1 VRLGIVQLNPQVG
14 AVGANTQA
22 ILERLREAR
31 REHCD
36 LVVFPELALCG
47 YAPLDLLWRPGF
59 VQGMEAALQVIA
71 GASTGMDVIVGGI
84 RAKPRR
90 DAANIADPSSLA
102 DGARVELSNS
112 ALVISD
118 GRILG
123 EQAKSRLPSFD
134 VYSEERYFTPAAGSQ
149 VFHLAGR
156 ALGITICED
165 VWVDDGPTEALSSL
179 GAELV
184 VNISASPF
192 FVGKAAIRR
201 SLVAKRARENGLP
214 LLYVNLVAGQDDL
227 VFDGGSFLMGAQGE
241 LLFQAPY
248 FTEGLFPVDLERTH
262 PIADPAEDPLD
273 LVRRAIVLGIGDYV
287 RKNGFSRVLV
297 GLSGGIDSALVAAL
311 AAEALGPG
319 AVTAVSLPSPITA
332 PENREDAQDVAR
344 RLGIRLEEIPIA
356 LVLAAYHQ
364 AVPTLSGVAAENV
377 QARVRG
383 TLLMTLA
390 NGRDALVLV
399 TGNKSEIAVGYNTL
413 YGDTAGAL
421 APIADLYKS
430 EVYALARTLGDRI
443 PTRIMEKAP
452 TAELRPGQRDEDDLP
467 PYSILD
473 PLLRELVERNASS
486 KDLEARGFPR
496 EVVADVLKRYY
507 RSEYKRR
514 QSPPGIKVSPKA
526 FGVGRR
532 IPITHGY
539 RE

>member
-1 VRLGIVQLNPQVG
+1 MRLGIVQFNPQVG

-22 ILERLREAR
+22 ILDRLEEAR
-31 REHCD
+31 RERCD

-59 VQGMEAALQVIA
+59 VQGMETALQTIA
-71 GASTGMDVIVGGI
+71 AASKGIGVIVGGV

-90 DAANIADPSSLA
+90 DGANVADPSSLT
-102 DGARVELSNS
+102 DGARFDLFNS
-112 ALVISD
+112 AFVVSD
-118 GRILG
+118 GEILG

-149 VFHLAGR
+149 VFRLAGR
-156 ALGITICED
+156 VLGITICED

-179 GAELV
+179 GAKLV

-192 FVGKAAIRR
+192 FAGKAAIRR
-201 SLVAKRARENGLP
+201 SLVAKRARENGVP
-214 LLYVNLVAGQDDL
+214 LLYVNLVAGQDDV

-248 FTEGLFPVDLERTH
+248 FTEGLYPVDLERAKR
-262 PIADPAEDPLD
+262 IADPDEDSLD

-311 AAEALGPG
+311 AAEALGPE

-332 PENREDAQDVAR
+332 PQNREDAREAAR
-344 RLGIRLEEIPIA
+344 RLGIRLEEVPIA
-356 LVLAAYHQ
+356 PVLEAYREV
-364 AVPTLSGVAAENV
+364 VPSLSGVAAENV

-383 TLLMTLA
+383 TLLMGLA
-390 NGRDALVLV
+390 NERNALVLV

-421 APIADLYKS
+421 APIGDLYKS
-430 EVYALARTLGDRI
+430 EVYALAQTFGDRI

-452 TAELRPGQRDEDDLP
+452 TAELRPGQKDEDDLP

-473 PLLRELVERNASS
+473 PLLRELVEGNVSQ
-486 KDLEARGFPR
+486 KDLEAHGFPR
-496 EVVADVLKRYY
+496 EVVADVLGRYY

-514 QSPPGIKVSPKA
+514 QFPPGIKVSPKA

-532 IPITHGY
+532 IPITHSY
-539 RE
+539 RG